1 MRWVIA
7 TSCCWWWCQ
16 RRIPLTRHTLPHS
29 LPPLTWPAPPP
40 LLFFFL
46 SHADL
51 KFPQSLFLLY
61 FSLFSLSLSLSVL
74 LRVPIY
80 LSFWEKMGQ
89 PRPLLLF
96 SNTYFTEIIVGFS
109 WIWTRIV
116 GIEGENADHL
126 TTTTARLLSYLLS
139 SNLLFTSALTYCMK
153 LVRYPTTVV

>member
-1 MRWVIA
+1 MSHRNFLLLMMMPTEDSINSA
-7 TSCCWWWCQ
+7 HLAS
-16 RRIPLTRHTLPHS
+16 LT
-29 LPPLTWPAPPP
+29 PALDVTRPPP